1 MDKNIYETICFIM
14 VVLPCTVLICFII
27 KWIWLTELHTTKK
40 EVIKDVE
47 LIDHLWKIGNVL
59 VTRSHDKFIVIG
71 DNHAISY
78 EGRIARHNYT
88 SDLHA
93 SWSNDGS
100 MDIMAV
106 YSKPYNIREM
116 NVLETQRLLW
126 ERSI

>member
-1 MDKNIYETICFIM
+1 MNENIYDFLMFFMLIS
-14 VVLPCTVLICFII
+14 PCAVLICVVIR
-27 KWIWLTELHTTKK
+27 WIWVTELRGTKK
-40 EVIKDVE
+40 EAIKDE
-47 LIDHLWKIGNVL
+47 PLIDRLWKIGNVL

-71 DNHAISY
+71 EQHAISY
-78 EGRIARHNYT
+78 EGRIAKFNYT

-106 YSKPYNIREM
+106 YSKPFNIREM

-126 ERSI
+126 ERSV

>member
-1 MDKNIYETICFIM
+1 MFRR
-14 VVLPCTVLICFII
+14 I
-27 KWIWLTELHTTKK
+27 KRQTKAQELSLA
-40 EVIKDVE
+40 DR
-47 LIDHLWKIGNVL
+47 LWRIGNVL

>member
-1 MDKNIYETICFIM
+1 MKENIYDIIM
-14 VVLPCTVLICFII
+14 LITLIFPCTVLICVVIR
-27 KWIWLTELHTTKK
+27 WLWVTELRCTKK
-40 EVIKDVE
+40 EVIKEVE
-47 LIDHLWKIGNVL
+47 LIDRLWKIGNVL

-71 DNHAISY
+71 EQHAISY
-78 EGRIARHNYT
+78 EGRIAKFNYT

-106 YSKPYNIREM
+106 YSKPFNIREM

-126 ERSI
+126 ERSV